1 MNRNPGE
8 REENRGD
15 GWGNWFKYGATA
27 LGAGIVAGGI
37 YMAVTSSKKQGDTDT
52 DESSQVKNESNQVKN
67 ESSQVKNESTLLPR
81 GLMDIIQGIT
91 NMNQNEET
99 VSANSIPRIPCITNL
114 NSLLADIYVRYI
126 AIKREDFDLHFKV
139 FSEVFKILHG
149 NMKAV
154 DKYYERYASNIHFA
168 GSHYDNLRIKKP
180 DEFDMDIVIGL
191 PVNLHV
197 NGVNP
202 EDSDI
207 VIEQRFPAYVQ
218 LRAGTQ
224 YQNIIIR
231 DGADAV
237 INRAAHSWLDDRKYI
252 LRSKFTDW
260 FKSVGNR
267 ALNLLPRH
275 DNRPSVVVDG
285 RIYTVRT
292 STSGPAWTI
301 IMEASGFRLDVDLV
315 PAFKLPEARW
325 PVGKQYRDIP
335 LACRRDYWL
344 VVPKPNKTGDCP
356 NDEHRSWRL
365 ALHDQE
371 KQLLHNTYNL
381 RNTIRL
387 IKKFR
392 DEQGMK
398 KIASYYIK
406 TLFFW
411 EILQTDTDFWKKNDV
426 ATLFKHM
433 LLKFKMALD
442 NGEIKYFW
450 NGNYNLIGHIHNNI
464 LKDYSVKVSNL
475 LGVMKSDYK
484 SVAKYLLS
492 NSEYNEYKHFL

>member
-1 MNRNPGE
+1 MNRGQDE
-8 REENRGD
+8 REERRDND
-15 GWGNWFKYGATA
+15 WGTWLRYGAAA
-27 LGAGIVAGGI
+27 LGAGLVAGGVYI
-37 YMAVTSSKKQGDTDT
+37 AVKSNKKQGESDTA
-52 DESSQVKNESNQVKN
+52 ESSQVGNNSNFIP
-67 ESSQVKNESTLLPR
+67 SALT
-81 GLMDIIQGIT
+81 DIIQGIT
-91 NMNQNEET
+91 NMNKNEDT
-99 VSANSIPRIPCITNL
+99 VSRHCIPRVPCITNL

-126 AIKREDFDLHFKV
+126 AIKREDFDLHFRV
-139 FSEVFKILHG
+139 FSEIFKTLHG

-154 DKYYERYASNIHFA
+154 DKYYERYASNIQFA

-191 PVNLHV
+191 PVSLHV

-207 VIEQRFPAYVQ
+207 AIEQRFPAYVQ
-218 LRAGTQ
+218 LKAGTQ
-224 YQNIIIR
+224 YQNILIR

-237 INRAAHSWLDDRKYI
+237 INRAAHSWMDDKKYI

-260 FKSVGNR
+260 FKGVGNK
-267 ALNLLPRH
+267 ALNLLPQYQ
-275 DNRPSVVVDG
+275 NRPSVVVDG
-285 RIYTVRT
+285 RRYTVRT

-301 IMEASGFRLDVDLV
+301 IMEAPGFRLDVDLV
-315 PAFKLPEARW
+315 PAFKFPEARW
-325 PVGKQYRDIP
+325 PVGRQYRDIP
-335 LACRRDYWL
+335 VACRRDYWL
-344 VVPKPNKTGDCP
+344 VVPKPNKNGDCA
-356 NDEHRSWRL
+356 NDEQRSWRL

-371 KQLLHNTYNL
+371 KQLMHNTYNL

-411 EILQTDTDFWKKNDV
+411 EILQADKDFWKKNDV
-426 ATLFKHM
+426 ATLFEHM

-450 NGNYNLIGHIHNNI
+450 NGNYNLIGHIHNNV
-464 LKDYSVKVSNL
+464 LKEYSVKVSNL
-475 LGVMKSDYK
+475 LAVMKSDYK

-492 NSEYNEYKHFL
+492 NTEYNEYKHFL